1 MELGADSLI
10 KDIRKT
16 PALRRL
22 CDYLQQAKPTGHQ
35 NRVLSAIQW
44 AGRAAVEWRAEESF
58 LLRAIALES
67 LILGYKNTE
76 LTNRLALSIVHLLG
90 NWLKIRKVGVA
101 QVKELYGVRSAIV
114 HSGKYEVKKEDSVIM
129 RKYVLSCFRRILEE
143 KRFTKMSGKDDLD
156 EWFDARMRGG
166 R

>member
-1 MELGADSLI
+1 M
-10 KDIRKT
+10 
-16 PALRRL
+16 
-22 CDYLQQAKPTGHQ
+22 
-35 NRVLSAIQW
+35 
-44 AGRAAVEWRAEESF
+44 
-58 LLRAIALES
+58 
-67 LILGYKNTE
+67 
-76 LTNRLALSIVHLLG
+76 HLLG